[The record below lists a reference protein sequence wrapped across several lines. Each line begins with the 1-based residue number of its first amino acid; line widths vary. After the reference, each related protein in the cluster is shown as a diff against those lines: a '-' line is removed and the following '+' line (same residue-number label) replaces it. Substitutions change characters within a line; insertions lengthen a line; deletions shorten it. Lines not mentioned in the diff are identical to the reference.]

1 MGRKYLIFSSYVFG
15 FISIASS
22 DALTSLSSSSR
33 SVVRSYRRSHR
44 CIEATALTPK
54 AFSHTYYQRERYY
67 NEYSY
72 VTAVRATES
81 FDIISQQSD
90 DELHPKTKV
99 GSRYPTDEWLHQ
111 YLSLS
116 MLQQK
121 QLYVRWPNGIDCVR
135 RLGTCRLHAWLDFF
149 LSDEVGLNTDQL
161 RTMIMMRPQL
171 LSYTLSNVQ
180 ATTLYFRGE
189 LGLSANE
196 YASLLQSY
204 PSVLMYSIDNRLR
217 PTVDFLQND
226 CGGGKDNWSSWKRVV
241 YSYPN
246 VFSHSLEKTLLPK
259 VKFLCNRDY
268 KKSLGLKRSELS
280 QLVAKFPPIL
290 WLSEDNL
297 QSKLD
302 FLSES
307 IGLEWSELKTIIVSY
322 PQMLGLSVHNN
333 LQPKVDFFLD
343 GPSKSTNDQPT
354 IHCGLSKDQLK
365 EFVMYQ
371 PALLAY
377 SLENR
382 LRPRIS
388 RMQEKNIY
396 L

>member
-1 MGRKYLIFSSYVFG
+1 MGKRTCLLFACGVVIS
-15 FISIASS
+15 SIATPLRRR
-22 DALTSLSSSSR
+22 AAAQAFTFPSR
-33 SVVRSYRRSHR
+33 TVCGKYRRRH
-44 CIEATALTPK
+44 
-54 AFSHTYYQRERYY
+54 ERYY
-67 NEYSY
+67 EYCFLP
-72 VTAVRATES
+72 ARATNII
-81 FDIISQQSD
+81 DIISPLSDEFYSKVDLRHPRVAQQIFF
-90 DELHPKTKV
+90 V
-99 GSRYPTDEWLHQ
+99 RPTEEWLQQ

-116 MLQQK
+116 ESQLQQM
-121 QLYVRWPNGIDCVR
+121 YARWPNGINCIR
-135 RLGTCRLHAWLDFF
+135 RLGRQRLHTWLKFF
-149 LSDEVGLNTDQL
+149 LSDMVGLNVKQL
-161 RTMIMMRPQL
+161 RTMIVMRPKL

-180 ATTLYFRGE
+180 ATTTYFRRE
-189 LGLSANE
+189 LGLSSNE

-204 PSVLMYSIDNRLR
+204 PSVLMHSINNRLR

-246 VFSHSLEKTLLPK
+246 IFSHSLEKTLLPK
-259 VKFLCNRDY
+259 VKFLCNREDE
-268 KKSLGLKRSELS
+268 KSLGLKRSELS

-302 FLSES
+302 FLCES
-307 IGLEWSELKTIIVSY
+307 LDLKGSELKTIIVSY
-322 PQMLGLSVHNN
+322 PQILGLSLDNN

-343 GPSKSTNDQPT
+343 GSDKSTGD
-354 IHCGLSKDQLK
+354 HHFSYRGLSKNQLK
-365 EFVMYQ
+365 EFVLYQ

-388 RMQEKNIY
+388 RMQEKNIF